1 MTDTIDAPQSGVGA
15 RIAVMIAAGL
25 LFAYPVWSA
34 LGNVLYLPAY
44 LQSQFG
50 ASPEQVPWVLLVSD
64 LARPLL
70 IFVAGVLVTWKR
82 GAGAMA
88 LVLTTGF
95 AVVSA
100 TALSTL
106 AFEKEA
112 ELQLVIDFLTNS

>member
-1 MTDTIDAPQSGVGA
+1 
-15 RIAVMIAAGL
+15 MIAAGL

-34 LGNVLYLPAY
+34 VGNLLYLPAY

-64 LARPLL
+64 VARPLL

>member
-15 RIAVMIAAGL
+15 RIVVMIAAGL

-34 LGNVLYLPAY
+34 VGNLLYLPAY

-64 LARPLL
+64 VARPFL

>member
-1 MTDTIDAPQSGVGA
+1 MTATIDSPQSGVGA
-15 RIAVMIAAGL
+15 RIAVIIAAGL

-34 LGNVLYLPAY
+34 VGNLLYLPAY

-64 LARPLL
+64 VARPLL

>member
-1 MTDTIDAPQSGVGA
+1 MTDTIHAPQSGVGA

-34 LGNVLYLPAY
+34 VGNLLYLPAY

-64 LARPLL
+64 VARPLL

>member
-1 MTDTIDAPQSGVGA
+1 MTDSIDAPQSGVGA
-15 RIAVMIAAGL
+15 RIVVMIAAGL
-25 LFAYPVWSA
+25 LFAYPAWSA
-34 LGNVLYLPAY
+34 VGNLLYLPAY

-64 LARPLL
+64 VVRPLL